1 MKNIILT
8 LLLIVLST
16 GVLSAKVYDFTSG
29 NKIELMEDPHES
41 ADIKVDLINKAKHH
55 VHIITFFWDESSL
68 PARLAAAL
76 NEANKRGVEVRIL
89 TTAFPTFT
97 TDLLGKGRRK
107 LNISDENKFIY
118 LALSPGRYFSMTHS
132 LHEKIFLVDGEVAI
146 IGGRNV
152 SDSSFNGKDLEVKM
166 QGEVVGQI
174 QDHFKIMFDFLL
186 DMKVKS
192 QCMMSE
198 DDSCEKSLNNLKF
211 SSDNLDFFPKQTVFE
226 DGEEAR
232 LLSHEAVIHHFQKK
246 MNREERL
253 QQRDDILDTVI
264 NIPFKTLKAYQY
276 FMMPTERFKNYLNE
290 NLDKGNKIEII
301 TNSLESGKFS
311 SNSGYIYALPDTLD
325 FVERGMAVYQWER
338 NQKLH
343 YVHEKVLIFD
353 NEQVIIGSHNFVTGS
368 TGVSNEIAVQIKS
381 KNLAEKLSIVFDEEK
396 NNASIT
402 KKVESSFLKLEMN
415 ELKKKI
421 KFFRGRIIKGVLREI
436 Y

>member
-1 MKNIILT
+1 
-8 LLLIVLST
+8 
-16 GVLSAKVYDFTSG
+16 
-29 NKIELMEDPHES
+29 
-41 ADIKVDLINKAKHH
+41 
-55 VHIITFFWDESSL
+55 
-68 PARLAAAL
+68 
-76 NEANKRGVEVRIL
+76 
-89 TTAFPTFT
+89 
-97 TDLLGKGRRK
+97 
-107 LNISDENKFIY
+107 
-118 LALSPGRYFSMTHS
+118 MTHS

-198 DDSCEKSLNNLKF
+198 NDSCEKSLNNLKF

-253 QQRDDILDTVI
+253 KQRDDILDTVI

-276 FMMPTERFKNYLNE
+276 FMMPTERFKNYLNQ
-290 NLDKGNKIEII
+290 NLEAGNKIEII

-311 SNSGYIYALPDTLD
+311 SNSGYID
-325 FVERGMAVYQWER
+325 FVEKGMEVYQWER

-353 NEQVIIGSHNFVTGS
+353 NEQIVIGSHNFVTGS

-381 KNLAEKLSIVFDEEK
+381 KNLAEKLTKVFDEEK
-396 NNASIT
+396 NNYTIT
-402 KKVESSFLKLEMN
+402 RKVESSFLRNEMN

-421 KFFRGRIIKGVLREI
+421 KFFRGKLVKGVLREI